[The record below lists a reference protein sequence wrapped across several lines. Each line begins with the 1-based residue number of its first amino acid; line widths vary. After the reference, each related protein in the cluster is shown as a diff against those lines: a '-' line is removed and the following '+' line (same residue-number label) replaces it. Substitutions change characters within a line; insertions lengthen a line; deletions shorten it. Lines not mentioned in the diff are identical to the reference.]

1 MGCRNNHFV
10 LRFPL
15 MKTPTRE
22 DAEIAWNEHARR
34 NKESLVMVIPNDIL
48 PLFRIGWINRWL
60 VEKLTIALSVRNTL
74 IVEAMDSLGSMN
86 PEDLTTFEKQFLKK
100 IKNL

>member
-1 MGCRNNHFV
+1 
-10 LRFPL
+10 

-34 NKESLVMVIPNDIL
+34 NKESLAMVIPNDLL
-48 PLFRIGWINRWL
+48 PLFRMGWINRWL

-74 IVEAMDSLGSMN
+74 ILGALDSLENIDSD
-86 PEDLTTFEKQFLKK
+86 DLTTFEKQFLKK
-100 IKNL
+100 IKSLDK